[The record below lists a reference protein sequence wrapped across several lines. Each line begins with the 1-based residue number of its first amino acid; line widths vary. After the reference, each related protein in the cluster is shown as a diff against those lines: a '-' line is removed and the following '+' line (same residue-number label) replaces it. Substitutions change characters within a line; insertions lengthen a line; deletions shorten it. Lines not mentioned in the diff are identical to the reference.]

1 MPTCYVKYM
10 DKTNE
15 ELNELIEYDLDEEN
29 IEWLKI
35 INNEKI
41 KNEL

>member
-1 MPTCYVKYM
+1 M